1 MDQYAGTLIV
11 GLVVGACLGAV
22 LAFVLVFKAWQAES
36 ERRDKRDANLYA
48 RLATAELEVMRLT
61 EEIDLAAVVSKALHP
76 SAGLR
81 PLGVVVSLDD
91 RRGGA

>member
-11 GLVVGACLGAV
+11 GLVVGACLGGLIAS
-22 LAFVLVFKAWQAES
+22 LTIYRGWQAES

-61 EEIDLAAVVSKALHP
+61 EEVDLAAVVSKALHP